1 MQLLVAVVNYR
12 IGDLAVEA
20 LRALAP
26 EVAALPGTKV
36 VVVDNDSGDDSCEV
50 IAQAIAAEGWGDWAE
65 LRPSDHNGGFSYGN
79 NLVIRPAMESGA
91 PPDLFVLIN
100 PDTRVRPGA
109 LQRLAAFAE
118 AHPRAGL
125 IGCRIVDEQGE
136 VDRSAFRFPT
146 LVSEA
151 MAGVRL
157 GLLWSMFPDR
167 VVAPE
172 PRDEAHRTDW
182 VSGAA
187 MAIRREVVEQIG
199 LMDEGYFLYYEELD
213 FALRAHRAGWECWH
227 EPASEVVHLVGRS
240 TQMAGEG
247 RLERRRPPYWYASR
261 QRYFEKNFG
270 KAYALAATLLYA
282 SSLALWKLR
291 RLVERKPRQDPP
303 GLLRD
308 LIRFNLLPGGGDRGG
323 SPS

>member
-1 MQLLVAVVNYR
+1 MQLLVAIVNYR
-12 IGDLAVEA
+12 IGDLVVEA

-36 VVVDNDSGDDSCEV
+36 VVVDNDSGDDSCDV
-50 IAQAIAAEGWGDWAE
+50 IAAAIAAEGWDDWAE

-79 NLVIRPAMESGA
+79 NLVIRPGMESTS

-100 PDTRVRPGA
+100 PDTRVQPGA
-109 LQRLAAFAE
+109 LGALAEFAE

-125 IGCRIVDEQGE
+125 LGCRIVDEQGE
-136 VDRSAFRFPT
+136 VDRSAFRFPS

-157 GLLWSMFPDR
+157 GLLWSLFPGR

-199 LMDEGYFLYYEELD
+199 LMDEGYFLYFEELD
-213 FALRAHRAGWECWH
+213 FARRAARAGWECWH
-227 EPASEVVHLVGRS
+227 VPEAEVVHLVGRS
-240 TQMAGEG
+240 TQMSGEG
-247 RLERRRPPYWYASR
+247 RLERPRPSYWFASR
-261 QRYFEKNFG
+261 QRYFEKNHG
-270 KAYALAATLLYA
+270 RAYAWAATALYA
-282 SSLALWKLR
+282 TSLALWTLR
-291 RLVERKPRQDPP
+291 RLIEGKPRQDPP

-308 LIRFNLLPGGGDRGG
+308 LLRHAVRGAGVARGG
-323 SPS
+323 P